1 MRQYVI
7 KRAVQGVA
15 VIWAV
20 ITVVFVSIRLAPGNP
35 VTTIVGP
42 SASAETR
49 QVVRESL
56 GLDQPLHVQYVEWLG
71 EVLRGDLGRS
81 YLLDLPVTE
90 VVAQSLQPTVSIAA
104 LALCLAIL
112 LGVPTGIVSAVRRE
126 TAFDYVS
133 TLVAFLGISM
143 PAFWISILVVVYV
156 SSNIAWVPTFGYV
169 SPSEE
174 GVVDWLRHLIL
185 PSLAVAL
192 PNAGVIMR
200 FTRSSMLDVLNQKYV
215 RTAKAKGLS
224 PRLVLFKHG
233 LQNGLIPV
241 VTVVGIIMGVLIA
254 GTVAVEVVF
263 GIRGMGQV
271 LIDSIKQNDFPVVQ
285 GTVVLLSAWFV
296 FVNLFVDIL
305 YTWVNPQVTYG
316 GRE

>member
-1 MRQYVI
+1 MKQYVL
-7 KRAVQGVA
+7 KRGVQGVA
-15 VIWAV
+15 VVWAV
-20 ITVVFVSIRLAPGNP
+20 ITVVFLLIRLAPGNP
-35 VTTIVGP
+35 VTAIVGP

-56 GLDQPLHVQYVEWLG
+56 GLDQPLYVQYTRWIGRLV
-71 EVLRGDLGRS
+71 RGDLGRS
-81 YLLDLPVTE
+81 YVLDLPVTE
-90 VVAQSLQPTVSIAA
+90 VIAQSLQPTVSIAS

-112 LGVPTGIVSAVRRE
+112 IGVPTGIISAVKRE
-126 TAFDYVS
+126 TAFDYVA

-143 PAFWISILVVVYV
+143 PAFWISILFIVYV
-156 SSNIAWVPTFGYV
+156 SSNVPWVPTFGYV
-169 SPSEE
+169 SPSNE
-174 GVVDWLRHLIL
+174 GLVDWFRHLVL

-200 FTRSSMLDVLNQKYV
+200 FTRSSMLDVLNQEYM
-215 RTAKAKGLS
+215 RTARAKGLS

-285 GTVVLLSAWFV
+285 GSVVLLSAWFV
-296 FVNLFVDIL
+296 FVNLFVDLI